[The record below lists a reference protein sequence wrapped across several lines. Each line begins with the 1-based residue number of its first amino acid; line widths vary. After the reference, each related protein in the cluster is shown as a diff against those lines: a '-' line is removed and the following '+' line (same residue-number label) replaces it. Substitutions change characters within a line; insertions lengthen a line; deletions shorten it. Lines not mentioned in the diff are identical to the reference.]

1 MYTGHVINDV
11 SRLFVAF
18 AYICMLV
25 FIFSERFIVGKIL
38 SKAGYLTIP
47 ILLVGAGKTAELV
60 KRSLDRMPITTYKI
74 IGYVDDNPKIIIHS
88 LKNTHALGLLKM

>member
-11 SRLFVAF
+11 SRLFVF
-18 AYICMLV
+18 LLIYVYSL

-60 KRSLDRMPITTYKI
+60 KRAFRS
-74 IGYVDDNPKIIIHS
+74 
-88 LKNTHALGLLKM
+88 HADYYL

>member
-1 MYTGHVINDV
+1 MIV

-60 KRSLDRMPITTYKI
+60 QRSLERMPITTYKI
-74 IGYVDDNPKIIIHS
+74 IG
-88 LKNTHALGLLKM
+88 M